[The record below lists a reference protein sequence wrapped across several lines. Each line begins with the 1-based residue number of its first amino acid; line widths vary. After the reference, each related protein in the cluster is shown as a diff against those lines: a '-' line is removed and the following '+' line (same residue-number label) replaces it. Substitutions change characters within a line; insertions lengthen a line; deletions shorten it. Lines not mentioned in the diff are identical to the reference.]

1 MRRNAKLEAGLDE
14 LKGLELAAL
23 RQQWAELFGVAPVPR
38 ISRDVL
44 IRGIAWRLQEY
55 AHGGLSKS
63 VRRRLVQLA
72 ADLGQN
78 GVIRT
83 FPTTALKPGTKLVRE
98 WKGKIHEVMICE
110 DGYVW
115 SGKRYCSL
123 TQVARLITGT
133 HWSGPRF
140 FGLEAAQKLPADKFS
155 KGFLPKDPGSLAGS
169 AGMPGG

>member
-1 MRRNAKLEAGLDE
+1 MRRNAKLKAGLDE
-14 LKGLELAAL
+14 LKGLGLAGL
-23 RQQWAELFGVAPVPR
+23 RLQWAELFGVAPVPR

-44 IRGIAWRLQEY
+44 IRGIAWRIQED
-55 AHGGLSKS
+55 AHGGISKS

-72 ADLGQN
+72 ADLSQD

-83 FPTTALKPGTKLVRE
+83 AHATAFKPGTKLVRE
-98 WKGKIHEVMICE
+98 WKGRVHEVMICE

-115 SGKRYCSL
+115 SGKRYRSL

-133 HWSGPRF
+133 RWSGPRF
-140 FGLEAAQKLPADKFS
+140 FGLEATQKLPADNSF
-155 KGFLPKDPGSLAGS
+155 KGFIPKDPGDLAGS